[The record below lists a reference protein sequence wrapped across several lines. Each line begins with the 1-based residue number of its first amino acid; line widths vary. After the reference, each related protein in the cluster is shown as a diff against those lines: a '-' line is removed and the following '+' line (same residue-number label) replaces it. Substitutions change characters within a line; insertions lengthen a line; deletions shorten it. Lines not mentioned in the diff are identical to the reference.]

1 MTITFTPD
9 DGDLE
14 RQLREAAARYGK
26 EADVYARELLA
37 RAVAASPLPLD
48 DPDDEEDTNPNALA
62 EAIERLRLTPERI
75 AEARAR
81 FAHLQPRNPPPPGTS
96 GMDRVYGKWPGD
108 ETDAVSYTHL
118 TLPTKRIV

>member
-37 RAVAASPLPLD
+37 HAVAVPPQTEP
-48 DPDDEEDTNPNALA
+48 PDDEEDTNPNILA
-62 EAIERLRLTPERI
+62 EAIERLRLTPERR
-75 AEARAR
+75 AEALAR
-81 FAHLQPRNPPPPGTS
+81 TLATYQPRDPPIPGTS
-96 GMDRVYGKWPGD
+96 GMERVFGKWPGD
-108 ETDAVSYTHL
+108 ETDEEICAAL
-118 TLPTKRIV
+118 EAIE

>member
-14 RQLREAAARYGK
+14 RRLREAAARSGK

-37 RAVAASPLPLD
+37 RAVAASPPPLD
-48 DPDDEEDTNPNALA
+48 DADDEEEDTNPNALA
-62 EAIERLRLTPERI
+62 EAIERLRLTPERV

-81 FAHLQPRNPPPPGTS
+81 FARLQPRATRRPAP
-96 GMDRVYGKWPGD
+96 
-108 ETDAVSYTHL
+108 AA
-118 TLPTKRIV
+118 

>member
-14 RQLREAAARYGK
+14 RRLREAAARYGK

-37 RAVAASPLPLD
+37 HAVAAASPSLRE
-48 DPDDEEDTNPNALA
+48 PDYEAEEDTNPNALA
-62 EAIERLRLTPERI
+62 EAIERLRLTPERV

-81 FAHLQPRNPPPPGTS
+81 SADLKPRIPPPPGTN
-96 GMDRVYGKWPGD
+96 GMQLVFGHWPGD
-108 ETDAVSYTHL
+108 ETDEEIEAAL
-118 TLPTKRIV
+118 KAIED

>member
-14 RQLREAAARYGK
+14 RRLREAAARYGK
-26 EADVYARELLA
+26 DADVYARELLA
-37 RAVAASPLPLD
+37 HAVAVASPPLRE
-48 DPDDEEDTNPNALA
+48 PDDEEDTNPHALA
-62 EAIERLRLTPERI
+62 EAIERLRLTPERV

-81 FAHLQPRNPPPPGTS
+81 SAHLQPRNPPPPGTS

-108 ETDAVSYTHL
+108 ETDEEVEA
-118 TLPTKRIV
+118 TLEAIE